1 MDIRQLR
8 YFSLVAK
15 HLNFTAAA
23 KEAHIDQS
31 ALSKQIADLEGR
43 IGLKLFVR
51 TTRSVKLTASG
62 TELLKYAT
70 EIIAKSEEAIS
81 RARLVAAGSIGTLRI
96 GFTGSMEQEKDKLP
110 AFLKQFRFSHPSIN
124 LSLLRCNITPL
135 NQSLDQGN
143 LDIAFTF
150 SYGLEEMVG
159 LKWEKCP
166 FYPQSHPMCIELPIE
181 HPLAHRDKI
190 CISEVARE
198 PFVIIPRSE
207 APNYDHMER
216 LCTTHGFH
224 PNIVFETPVLEN
236 LLLLVETGIGIT
248 ILAKHTMAFAGPNVR
263 FIEIANYDYRVDRVM
278 AWKETSNNPLIPIF
292 LETIKAHKFV
302 NTDTDRI

>member
-23 KEAHIDQS
+23 KEAHMDQS

-43 IGLKLFVR
+43 IGLKLFLR

-70 EIIAKSEEAIS
+70 EIIAKSEEAIR
-81 RARLVAAGSIGTLRI
+81 RAHLAAAGSIGTLRI
-96 GFTGSMEQEKDKLP
+96 GFTGSMEQDKDKLP
-110 AFLKQFRFSHPSIN
+110 AFIKQFRFNHPSIN
-124 LSLLRCNITPL
+124 ISLLRCNITPL

-143 LDIAFTF
+143 LDVAFTF
-150 SYGLEEMVG
+150 SYGLEGMVG
-159 LKWEKCP
+159 IKWEICP
-166 FYPQSHPMCIELPIE
+166 FHPKSHPMCIVLPID
-181 HPLAHRDKI
+181 HPLAHRDTI

-198 PFVIIPRSE
+198 PFVIMSRTE

-216 LCTTHGFH
+216 LCTTYGFH
-224 PNIVFETPVLEN
+224 PTIVFETPVLEN
-236 LLLLVETGIGIT
+236 LLLMVETGIGIT

-263 FIEIANYDYRVDRVM
+263 FVEIANYDYRVNRVI
-278 AWKETSNNPLIPIF
+278 AWKETSNNPLIPLF
-292 LETIKAHKFV
+292 LESIKTHTANK
-302 NTDTDRI
+302 